1 MLFTIPLVATQ
12 KDTEGNSVDQCC
24 AVKPATPFEIFYWSF
39 LKVALKHVRIL
50 TFVAVYS
57 NKPVGHGVSSWTLEE
72 VYMETCHVL
81 SGLSR
86 KCGLHLLSPASSPE
100 RPAVVQSSSLSS
112 AYRTSSEKTTKV
124 TQEQAS
130 TSSSDFKRGAFSGEM
145 DSSVV
150 NTPGPSNKGGTVSE
164 KAPCPVGVLTEKS
177 SQERDRHSGMSSC
190 DGCPRA
196 SSTTSPVLDDST
208 EGENACHSE
217 CNEGENIEKLAGFEG
232 LEKDSISTGSFVEV
246 GSSAEMKASTK
257 SLDQN
262 DLERDEEPVSGMCDT
277 KPSSTIEKD
286 VSEGIGS
293 SCTVTDTEQKG
304 WPTRECDTQNSK
316 ASQSCTG
323 AKVSLQVWLQD
334 FKGFCKGKESVGAK
348 ESSQGPPGKKRKK
361 NPPKESSKREFISGN
376 LESKNKCLGVSKG
389 SACLSEVSATTARS
403 SALALNLQS
412 ESNEQIITSM
422 VTSNNVE
429 MRTES
434 VSVSH
439 TQGDLDKNTNYSN
452 SADNASEKRALSL
465 DYPNDVNERIPVKK
479 PRYELECESK
489 SDAIEESRCSTSSD
503 WDKSEDL
510 PLMANVDEVRVNH
523 YILDLTVKFRE
534 QIMKGSIVLF
544 IEPTTEEVTGRQF
557 QMSLDST
564 LVNIESVSE
573 VVLPDDFK
581 LTFNRQ
587 EQSTAFADK
596 TSRFLGDILGHNTQT
611 PLPFKGL
618 SYSVYGWCVQIWKP
632 KATGKAWPRCIWIN
646 YHTSPEGK
654 SLTWATDQDGK

>member
-1 MLFTIPLVATQ
+1 MLSNLPCSLRDFTGFV
-12 KDTEGNSVDQCC
+12 
-24 AVKPATPFEIFYWSF
+24 
-39 LKVALKHVRIL
+39 LKLTLKCGRIL

-100 RPAVVQSSSLSS
+100 RPAVVQSSGLSS
-112 AYRTSSEKTTKV
+112 EYRTSSEKTAQV

-130 TSSSDFKRGAFSGEM
+130 TSSADFKRGAFSGEM
-145 DSSVV
+145 DFSVV
-150 NTPGPSNKGGTVSE
+150 NTPGPSNKGGNTSE
-164 KAPCPVGVLTEKS
+164 KTPCHVGVLTEKS
-177 SQERDRHSGMSSC
+177 SQERDRHSSMSSC
-190 DGCPRA
+190 DGCLRA
-196 SSTTSPVLDDST
+196 SSTTTPVLDDST
-208 EGENACHSE
+208 EGENACRSE
-217 CNEGENIEKLAGFEG
+217 GYEGEIIEKLADFEG
-232 LEKDSISTGSFVEV
+232 LEKDSISTGSSIEV
-246 GSSAEMKASTK
+246 GSSAEMEASTK

-262 DLERDEEPVSGMCDT
+262 DLERDEKPVSGMRDT
-277 KPSSTIEKD
+277 EPSSAIEEG
-286 VSEGIGS
+286 VSEGLES

-304 WPTRECDTQNSK
+304 WPTRERDTQNSST
-316 ASQSCTG
+316 SQSCTG

-334 FKGFCKGKESVGAK
+334 FKGYCKKKESIAAK
-348 ESSQGPPGKKRKK
+348 KSSQGPPGKKRKK
-361 NPPKESSKREFISGN
+361 NPPKESSKRDFISGN

-389 SACLSEVSATTARS
+389 CACLSEVSATTARS
-403 SALALNLQS
+403 SAFDLNLQS
-412 ESNEQIITSM
+412 ESNEQIITAM
-422 VTSNNVE
+422 ITSSNIEVRNK
-429 MRTES
+429 S
-434 VSVSH
+434 VSVSD
-439 TQGDLDKNTNYSN
+439 TQDDLDRNTNYLS

-465 DYPNDVNERIPVKK
+465 DYSNDVNERIPVKK
-479 PRYELECESK
+479 PRHEPECESK
-489 SDAIEESRCSTSSD
+489 CEAVEESRCSTSND

-510 PLMANVDEVRVNH
+510 PLMANVDEVLVNH

-544 IEPTTEEVTGRQF
+544 IEPRNEEVRRRQF
-557 QMSLDST
+557 QMTLDST

-581 LTFNRQ
+581 LTFNGQ
-587 EQSTAFADK
+587 GQSKAFDNK
-596 TSRFLGDILGHNTQT
+596 THSFLGDILGHNTQT

-618 SYSVYGWCVQIWKP
+618 PYSVYGWFVRIWKP

>member
-1 MLFTIPLVATQ
+1 M
-12 KDTEGNSVDQCC
+12 
-24 AVKPATPFEIFYWSF
+24 
-39 LKVALKHVRIL
+39 RIL

-112 AYRTSSEKTTKV
+112 AYRTFSEKTAPV

-150 NTPGPSNKGGTVSE
+150 NTPSPLNQDGTISENK
-164 KAPCPVGVLTEKS
+164 PCCVGVLTEKS
-177 SQERDRHSGMSSC
+177 SQERDRHSGLSSC

-334 FKGFCKGKESVGAK
+334 FKGFCKGKESIGAK

-361 NPPKESSKREFISGN
+361 NPPKGSSKREFISGN

>member
-1 MLFTIPLVATQ
+1 MLCCQTCHALLRDFTGFV
-12 KDTEGNSVDQCC
+12 
-24 AVKPATPFEIFYWSF
+24 
-39 LKVALKHVRIL
+39 LKVTLKHVRIL

-112 AYRTSSEKTTKV
+112 AYRTSSEKTALV
-124 TQEQAS
+124 TQEQVS

-150 NTPGPSNKGGTVSE
+150 NTPGPSNKGGTISE
-164 KAPCPVGVLTEKS
+164 KTPGHVGVLTEKT

-196 SSTTSPVLDDST
+196 SSTATPVLDDST

-217 CNEGENIEKLAGFEG
+217 GNEEENIEKLAGFEG
-232 LEKDSISTGSFVEV
+232 LEKDSISTGSLIEV
-246 GSSAEMKASTK
+246 GSSAEMKAITK

-262 DLERDEEPVSGMCDT
+262 DLEHDVKPVSGLCDT
-277 KPSSTIEKD
+277 KPSSTIDED

-304 WPTRECDTQNSK
+304 WPTRECDSQNSN
-316 ASQSCTG
+316 ASQSCTR

-334 FKGFCKGKESVGAK
+334 FKGFCKEKEAIGAK
-348 ESSQGPPGKKRKK
+348 KSSQGPPGKKRKK
-361 NPPKESSKREFISGN
+361 NPPKLSSKREFISGN

-403 SALALNLQS
+403 SALDLNLQS
-412 ESNEQIITSM
+412 ESSEQTITST
-422 VTSNNVE
+422 VTSSNAEVRN
-429 MRTES
+429 ES
-434 VSVSH
+434 VSVSD
-439 TQGDLDKNTNYSN
+439 TQGDLVKNTNYLS
-452 SADNASEKRALSL
+452 SADNTPEKRALSL

-489 SDAIEESRCSTSSD
+489 CEAVEESRCSTSSD

-510 PLMANVDEVRVNH
+510 PLMANVDEVLVNH

-544 IEPTTEEVTGRQF
+544 IEPRNEEVTGRQF
-557 QMSLDST
+557 QMTLDST

-587 EQSTAFADK
+587 EQSTAFANK
-596 TSRFLGDILGHNTQT
+596 TSRFPCDILGHNTQT

-618 SYSVYGWCVQIWKP
+618 PYSVYGWFVRIWKP